1 MKTIAETA
9 TPLSPTAPVKTAPTN
24 TTIAPSLNGN
34 AGSGD
39 VWDLFLSHND
49 VDKAWV
55 TELAG
60 QLESEPLTEQPD
72 SKKIRV
78 FLDAWDLQAGEN
90 IVTKLNEGLAK
101 SRLIAI
107 VMSPEFFKANW
118 TALEWTHCVAEDP
131 RNTRG
136 RIIPILH
143 RDVSL
148 DGKEAISLPAPFRA
162 LKHLDFRTPKSQK
175 AFYRELLNRIR
186 GLSNA
191 RGPRRRPTPGTF
203 PSPGASALV
212 LPERWK
218 ADHVS
223 ELLIS
228 NLLPVIS
235 SPARIWSGV
244 TALEKP
250 KQVYQEVNSGDGVI
264 INGGKLYTFAHLKDD
279 LCPLRRVVDL
289 ATVSD
294 KDKRDEWLADKDK
307 GRLYTW
313 LLNSYL
319 RKYLEEVGLD
329 QDEKGRFFFPP
340 IKFPRWT
347 FLPSDFNDLPS
358 LVSKLRAPADA
369 ISTHLVAALSPSS
382 HKSLTDFAGKSSHTA
397 ALCNALT
404 DDFNKL
410 LTAGSLFDQQRFTG
424 VALRLETRELL
435 SKEKLDPPDV
445 IRLNRLLIEDA
456 YPREMFDARR
466 VVLDGREVTGRK
478 ASPQPGQDFWV
489 HWAAEIRFY
498 RIWDRFFLRIVPCFF
513 FTHDGKNPL
522 DGKKMGR
529 LSIRWGGCQRNANI
543 LRDLIFWAN
552 YLRRGMAQIRIPA
565 GAESIEVRPLPATAR
580 SSRGIRNDH
589 IRFSRLMR
597 FAADELT
604 EAAADVQVTQSDDD
618 ENEEIPE

>member
-1 MKTIAETA
+1 MKTISETL
-9 TPLSPTAPVKTAPTN
+9 TPAPLTAQPSMAVT
-24 TTIAPSLNGN
+24 PSLNGDT
-34 AGSGD
+34 ASGD

-49 VDKAWV
+49 ADKAWV
-55 TELAG
+55 TELAA
-60 QLESEPLTEQPD
+60 QLESEPLTDEPD

-78 FLDAWDLQAGEN
+78 FLDIWDIQAGQN

-101 SRLIAI
+101 SRLVAI
-107 VMSPEFFKANW
+107 IMSPEFFRANW

-162 LKHLDFRTPKSQK
+162 LKHLDFRTLKSRK
-175 AFYRELLNRIR
+175 VFYRELLNRIR
-186 GLSNA
+186 GLSNP
-191 RGPRRRPTPGTF
+191 RGPRRNPTPGTF
-203 PSPGASALV
+203 DARDPRQV
-212 LPERWK
+212 FIPERWK

-223 ELLIS
+223 ELLVS
-228 NLLPVIS
+228 NLLPVVS
-235 SPARIWSGV
+235 SPSRIWSGV
-244 TALEKP
+244 TTLEKP
-250 KQVYQEVNSGDGVI
+250 TRVYQQVTSGDGVI
-264 INGGKLYTFAHLKDD
+264 INGGKLYTFAHLNDN
-279 LCPLRRVVDL
+279 LCPLRTVVDV

-294 KDKRDEWLADKDK
+294 KDKRDEWLADKDR

-319 RKYLEEVGLD
+319 RKYLEEVGLE

-340 IKFPRWT
+340 TKSPLWT
-347 FLPSDFNDLPS
+347 FIPSDFNDLPS
-358 LVSKLRAPADA
+358 LVLRLHKPADA
-369 ISTHLVAALSPSS
+369 VSTHIGEVLSPASRQA
-382 HKSLTDFAGKSSHTA
+382 LLDFASKGSHASATLRNCLA
-397 ALCNALT
+397 A
-404 DDFNKL
+404 DFNNL
-410 LTAGSLFDQQRFTG
+410 ISAGSLFEQQRFTG
-424 VALRLETRELL
+424 VLLRLETRELL
-435 SKEKLDPPDV
+435 SKDKLEPPDV

-456 YPREMFDARR
+456 YPREILDARR

-489 HWAAEIRFY
+489 HWAAEIRLY
-498 RIWDRFFLRIVPCFF
+498 RILDKFFLRIVPCFF

-552 YLRRGMAQIRIPA
+552 FLRRGMSEIKIQA
-565 GAESIEVRPLPATAR
+565 GAESIEIKPLPATAR

-589 IRFSRLMR
+589 IRFSRLMK

-604 EAAADVQVTQSDDD
+604 EAATDVQVTQSDED
-618 ENEEIPE
+618 ENDDIPE